1 MGTGQIGPSMWDST
15 SANLTDQASTKRR
28 TLWMAGGLLLLSILA
43 MPLISEAAEAPP
55 FAKVTVATPIPKEI
69 DEWDEFTGRLA
80 SVETVEV
87 RARVSGFLEKVHFQ
101 EGADVKAG
109 DLLVSLDAR
118 PFQAVVDR
126 LEAELIRAKTR
137 AELSRLEAKNADSLF
152 KSRAI
157 SQEEYEQR
165 TKQATESDQNVRA
178 AEAGLRAAKLDLEFT
193 EVRAPI
199 SGRISNARVTA
210 GNLVMGGGNSGS
222 VLTTIVSLDPI
233 YCYIEVDERS
243 ALKYRELY
251 RQGKRDSALFKKIPA
266 RMGLATDTTFPHN
279 GTVDF
284 VDNQLNPST
293 GTIRARAVFPNADK
307 LMAPGFFARVQIPGT
322 GVYQGMLIRDSAIGN
337 DQGRS
342 YVMLVDDKNTVVY
355 RPIKVGPMID
365 GFRVVREG
373 LKATDRV
380 IINGMMAVRSG
391 VQVSAE
397 TAVMQSATEG
407 NSSNGTR

>member
-1 MGTGQIGPSMWDST
+1 MKVQSKSGR
-15 SANLTDQASTKRR
+15 L
-28 TLWMAGGLLLLSILA
+28 TLWTAAVLLALGSFVAGA
-43 MPLISEAAEAPP
+43 TDAPP
-55 FAKVTVATPIPKEI
+55 LVKVTVATPIAKPV

-80 SVETVEV
+80 AIETVEV
-87 RARVSGFLEKVHFQ
+87 RPRVSGFLEKVNFQ

-109 DLLVSLDAR
+109 DLLFTLDAR

-126 LEAELIRAKTR
+126 LDADLSRAKTR

-165 TKQATESDQNVRA
+165 IKLATESDQNVRA
-178 AEAGLRAAKLDLEFT
+178 AEAALRAAKLDLEFT

-222 VLTTIVSLDPI
+222 ILTTIVSLDPI

-243 ALKYRELY
+243 ALKYRDLY
-251 RQGKRDSALFKKIPA
+251 RKGKRDSALFQKIPA
-266 RMGLATDTTFPHN
+266 RMGLATDTSFPHN

-284 VDNQLNPST
+284 VDNQLNANT
-293 GTIRARAVFPNADK
+293 GTIRARAVFPNADR
-307 LMAPGFFARVQIPGT
+307 LMAPGFFARVQIPGSGT
-322 GVYQGMLIRDSAIGN
+322 YEGMLIRDTAIGN

-342 YVMLVDDKNTVVY
+342 FVMLVDDKNTVVY
-355 RPIKVGPMID
+355 RPIKLGPMLD
-365 GFRVVREG
+365 GLRVVREG
-373 LKATDRV
+373 LKATDKV
-380 IINGMMAVRSG
+380 IINGLMAVRSG
-391 VQVSAE
+391 TQVNADTAPMQPAPE
-397 TAVMQSATEG
+397 TTST
-407 NSSNGTR
+407 NGAK